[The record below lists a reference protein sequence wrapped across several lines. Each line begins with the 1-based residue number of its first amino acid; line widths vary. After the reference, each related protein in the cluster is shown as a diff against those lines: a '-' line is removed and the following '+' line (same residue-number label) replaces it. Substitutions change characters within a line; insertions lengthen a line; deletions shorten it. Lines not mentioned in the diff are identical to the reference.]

1 MKVEQN
7 SVSHH
12 IINGEDTPYSSSYF
26 KVASI
31 TLRDLVDMFGDI
43 DILKLDI
50 EGAEKFVIP
59 SFDQKSL
66 DKVKFIVAE
75 LHALNYMEEYKIKK
89 ILQDAGF
96 QVSISRPSPHGTSV
110 TKIFAN
116 ILYKTNLPVTI
127 KVFLLFLS
135 LFSHYYPHRIKLMRA
150 WKNNTFNS
158 IRDLN

>member
-1 MKVEQN
+1 
-7 SVSHH
+7 
-12 IINGEDTPYSSSYF
+12 
-26 KVASI
+26 
-31 TLRDLVDMFGDI
+31 MFGDI

-50 EGAEKFVIP
+50 EGAEKVIIP
-59 SFDQKSL
+59 SFDKKSL

-89 ILQDAGF
+89 ILQNAGF

-116 ILYKTNLPVTI
+116 ILYKTNSPVTI

-135 LFSHYYPHRIKLMRA
+135 LFLRCYLHKIKLIYA
-150 WKNNTFNS
+150 WKNNA
-158 IRDLN
+158 LVL